1 MSESLQHQFAQAMAE
16 FEKQRDALVRAR
28 EEISAVSVTARSRDR
43 AVEITLGAD
52 GSPSGLRFL
61 DNKHRTMTGKAL
73 AASVLEAMARAR
85 AELTTQVRARFDEVA
100 GRGIGVAGGGTEALD
115 KLEGAGLARLMEPL
129 RAPGGLLDPERGGDH
144 G

>member
-16 FEKQRDALVRAR
+16 FEKQREALVRAR
-28 EEISAVSVTARSRDR
+28 EEISAVSVTARSKDR
-43 AVEITLGAD
+43 AVEVTLGAD

-61 DNKHRTMTGKAL
+61 GNKHQTMSGKAL

-85 AELTTQVRARFDEVA
+85 TELTAQVRARFDEVA
-100 GRGIGVAGGGTEALD
+100 GPGIGVAGGGTEAVD
-115 KLEGAGLARLMEPL
+115 KLAGSGLEKLMGPL
-129 RAPGGLLDPERGGDH
+129 TAPGGLLHPERGGDH

>member
-16 FEKQRDALVRAR
+16 FEKQRESLVKAR
-28 EEISAVSVTARSRDR
+28 EEIAAVSVTARSKDR
-43 AVEITLGAD
+43 AVEVTLGSD

-61 DNKHRTMTGKAL
+61 GNKHQTMSGKAL

-85 AELTTQVRARFDEVA
+85 EELTTQVRARFDEVV
-100 GRGIGVAGGGTEALD
+100 GGGIGVAGGGTDALD
-115 KLEGAGLARLMEPL
+115 KLDGAGLEKLMGPL
-129 RAPGGLLDPERGGDH
+129 KAPGGLLNPERGGDH